1 MSCQNLNQRR
11 ITAGLLNTL
20 QTEAMAQNLR
30 KNYREK
36 QGYNCGYYAQLR
48 GGFSAYFS
56 SLDHYFDNRRGHH
69 SWIFCGPAHRLLSV
83 QGHPTSAPIST
94 AIDCGLVDWNE
105 GRASSAVTSSVRLG

>member
-11 ITAGLLNTL
+11 IAAGLLNTL

-36 QGYNCGYYAQLR
+36 QGYNCGYCAQLR

-56 SLDHYFDNRRGHH
+56 SLDHYFDNRRGHQIAK
-69 SWIFCGPAHRLLSV
+69 SRGGFCEFGDNAPAHNLS
-83 QGHPTSAPIST
+83 HPTTRLIASATMLAPS
-94 AIDCGLVDWNE
+94 A
-105 GRASSAVTSSVRLG
+105 RAALNPLPRA